1 MEEKPN
7 RKQSKFLSDLDEY
20 YKARE
25 KHTYSFGNVPCPQNF
40 IPGTTKAKT
49 NVKLLRS
56 LSRKVSS
63 VCYRGVVIQMKETMT
78 AVEKGLIPA
87 GLLAL
92 GVPTPSQHTSCLE
105 HKIEQFWHRQSKLFD
120 SLPRIGDGLPAKVE
134 DISEEED
141 KYLLSVASSK
151 PRGCSMPTTS
161 RDIGSLPVLSY
172 DDNFVAVLGKLGRAE
187 RRRRMSYPLNRA
199 EYENY
204 KPQLRKFRSLQ
215 QKPVD
220 SVIRLSVLCRGVS
233 YHGSNSERLYPL
245 KKHGE
250 SASEVKESTKSV
262 KSNRKVLSNLSS
274 PMTKERSLESD
285 AVQYPWQRESWT
297 SSDNDNRDTE
307 SNNDTSKQPHR
318 SASLDATGTSLLE
331 RREKEL
337 HSPKKRSFKDRFT
350 FRRKK
355 ASEYEDVNETAPDK
369 ETLSHIQ
376 RVLRSKLPK
385 TLQTTVKM
393 GLSFD
398 PITSKERN
406 YKARE
411 CPTLT
416 SMLTGRIR
424 SKSTP
429 GSPLI
434 ATRKSRSRTM
444 GETLPGP
451 SLIISPPSLDE
462 ISNTRDEKISLLE
475 NFIKLGK
482 STLRRSDR
490 NKKAP
495 EQKRPSLPGIE
506 VTEPLSDEHAKKLEN
521 ILGPEFRAA
530 YASQRSNSM
539 PLIRRK
545 KTALA
550 KKLPIYARSTSE
562 LGKQERSTGEMPAL
576 DMWSSYDTS
585 DSDFSHP
592 GRSRGISFE
601 SEISDQE
608 KQFENGSHD
617 TSFNNDVEK
626 EQKIVTTPQI
636 LVFLSPQSTN
646 NKGAAQVIS
655 NTSSQKP
662 SNEVPISSC
671 PRTPD
676 MTLDQS
682 NIERGHAF
690 VEKQAIKET
699 NGTFQNGMNSK
710 RSNEKFSLKIE
721 TRYISVKGSRLL
733 KSSQELLAD
742 SKASHVD
749 HSMSGKKTKKMESVN
764 NKDIGSDDID
774 SKHAEVKPNE
784 KEVELEKLDILLKEL
799 ESFAVD

>member
-7 RKQSKFLSDLDEY
+7 RKQSKFLLDLDEY

-25 KHTYSFGNVPCPQNF
+25 KHTYSFGDVPCPQNF
-40 IPGTTKAKT
+40 IPGATKAKT

-63 VCYRGVVIQMKETMT
+63 VCYRGVVIQMKDTMT

-105 HKIEQFWHRQSKLFD
+105 HKLEQFWHRQSKLFD
-120 SLPRIGDGLPAKVE
+120 SLPRIGDGLSAKIE

-172 DDNFVAVLGKLGRAE
+172 DDNFVAVLGKLGRAK
-187 RRRRMSYPLNRA
+187 RRRRMSYPLNHT

-220 SVIRLSVLCRGVS
+220 SVVRLSVLCRGVS

-274 PMTKERSLESD
+274 PMTKESSSGSD
-285 AVQYPWQRESWT
+285 VVQYPWQRESWT
-297 SSDNDNRDTE
+297 GSDNDNRDTE
-307 SNNDTSKQPHR
+307 SNNYTSKQPHR
-318 SASLDATGTSLLE
+318 SASLDASGTSSLE
-331 RREKEL
+331 RRETGL
-337 HSPKKRSFKDRFT
+337 YSPKKRNFKDRFT

-355 ASEYEDVNETAPDK
+355 ASEYEDVNKTAPDK

-398 PITSKERN
+398 PITAKERN
-406 YKARE
+406 YQARE

-416 SMLTGRIR
+416 SMLNGRIR

-429 GSPLI
+429 GSPII
-434 ATRKSRSRTM
+434 ATRESRSKTVS
-444 GETLPGP
+444 ETLPGP
-451 SLIISPPSLDE
+451 SLIISPPSLDD
-462 ISNTRDEKISLLE
+462 ISNARDEKPSFLE

-495 EQKRPSLPGIE
+495 EQKRPSLPGTE
-506 VTEPLSDEHAKKLEN
+506 VTEALSDGHAQKLEN

-562 LGKQERSTGEMPAL
+562 LGKQEGSTGEMQAL

-585 DSDFSHP
+585 DSDFFYP
-592 GRSRGISFE
+592 ERSRGVSFE

-608 KQFENGSHD
+608 KLVENGSHD
-617 TSFNNDVEK
+617 TSFNNDK
-626 EQKIVTTPQI
+626 EHKIVTTPQI
-636 LVFLSPQSTN
+636 LVFLSPPSTN
-646 NKGAAQVIS
+646 NEGMSAAQVSS
-655 NTSSQKP
+655 NTSNQIP
-662 SNEVPISSC
+662 SDEVPFSSC
-671 PRTPD
+671 PKRAD

-682 NIERGHAF
+682 NIERGYTF
-690 VEKQAIKET
+690 VEKPAIKET
-699 NGTFQNGMNSK
+699 NGTFHNGINSK
-710 RSNEKFSLKIE
+710 GSNKQFSLKIE
-721 TRYISVKGSRLL
+721 TRYISAKGSRLL

-742 SKASHVD
+742 SKASHLD
-749 HSMSGKKTKKMESVN
+749 HSMCVKKTKKIESVN

-774 SKHAEVKPNE
+774 SKHAEIKPNE
-784 KEVELEKLDILLKEL
+784 KDVELEKLDVLLKEL
-799 ESFAVD
+799 ESFAID